1 MFMGKKYEQ
10 ENEGNFE
17 DEDVGEK
24 QPDHGEEDCSAHNGE
39 TGGDKK

>member
-17 DEDVGEK
+17 DEDVKGEAARS
-24 QPDHGEEDCSAHNGE
+24 Q
-39 TGGDKK
+39 GGRLFCAQWRN

>member
-17 DEDVGEK
+17 DEDVGV
-24 QPDHGEEDCSAHNGE
+24 GEAARSW
-39 TGGDKK
+39 GGRLFCTQWRNW